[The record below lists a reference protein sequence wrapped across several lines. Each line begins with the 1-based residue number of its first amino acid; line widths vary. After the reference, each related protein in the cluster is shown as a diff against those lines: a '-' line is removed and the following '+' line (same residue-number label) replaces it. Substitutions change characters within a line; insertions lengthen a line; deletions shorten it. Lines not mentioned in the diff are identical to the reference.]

1 MHIDGVKHILNN
13 LIRIVEL
20 EFLLDRVGT
29 VISLNVRAF
38 QHSILKKI
46 RSQVGLS
53 SIPCWCMPHHVLST
67 GQAYRATLARQLQ
80 HAAATG
86 EVLLLRNFAT
96 VLDPLTVGCPNAAGC
111 FLQSLERRLCTG
123 GQRCNIARPG
133 TRSLRPSCSDNV
145 ATARAGPLAA
155 AAAPGRAQQC

>member
-1 MHIDGVKHILNN
+1 MP
-13 LIRIVEL
+13 
-20 EFLLDRVGT
+20 RVL
-29 VISLNVRAF
+29 SKRW
-38 QHSILKKI
+38 ILKKI

-96 VLDPLTVGCPNAAGC
+96 VLDPLSG
-111 FLQSLERRLCTG
+111 LYG
-123 GQRCNIARPG
+123 GYDDLSG
-133 TRSLRPSCSDNV
+133 
-145 ATARAGPLAA
+145 
-155 AAAPGRAQQC
+155 